1 MRSSVQ
7 VRAAEPDDLTSLVR
21 LCLEARAESTVGAQL
36 CTSDSDSLRHQIGA
50 LLAAAGGRVL
60 VASVDG
66 VPAGLLLARL
76 VGPSVFS
83 DVVSLAVEAVYVAP
97 HARRRGVGHALLA
110 GAVDVADEGG
120 ATDVYASPLPGAR
133 GMLRFF
139 ARMGFAPAATHRVV
153 STASL
158 QRRLAGEAASGLGA
172 RRGGRAI
179 EDLIARRRQVRAASQ
194 LDPADARTVR
204 GSGVDQERVSAI
216 SMQVRRAVARRRA
229 SASST
234 TIS

>member
-1 MRSSVQ
+1 
-7 VRAAEPDDLTSLVR
+7 VRAAEPDDIASLVG

-36 CTSDSDSLRHQIGA
+36 CTSDADSLRHQIGA
-50 LLAAAGGRVL
+50 LLATPGGLVL
-60 VASVDG
+60 VGVVDG
-66 VPAGLLLARL
+66 SPAGLLLARL

-97 HARRRGVGHALLA
+97 DVRRRGVGHALLA

-133 GMLRFF
+133 GMHRFF

-158 QRRLAGEAASGLGA
+158 QRRLAGEAASGAGA

-194 LDPADARTVR
+194 SDHADARTVR
-204 GSGVDQERVSAI
+204 GAGTDQVRVSAM
-216 SMQVRRAVARRRA
+216 SMQVKRAVASRRA
-229 SASST
+229 SESST

>member
-1 MRSSVQ
+1 MRSSAQ

-36 CTSDSDSLRHQIGA
+36 CTSDSESLRHQIGA
-50 LLAAAGGRVL
+50 LLAAPGGVVL
-60 VASVDG
+60 VATVDG
-66 VPAGLLLARL
+66 SPAGLLLARL
-76 VGPSVFS
+76 VGPTVFS
-83 DVVSLAVEAVYVAP
+83 DLVSLAVEAVYVARDD
-97 HARRRGVGHALLA
+97 RRRGVGHALMA
-110 GAVDVADEGG
+110 GAAEVADEGG

-158 QRRLAGEAASGLGA
+158 QRRLAGEAAPGLGA

-194 LDPADARTVR
+194 RDPADARMVR
-204 GSGVDQERVSAI
+204 GSGADQVRAAAI
-216 SMQVRRAVARRRA
+216 SMQVSRAVASRRA
-229 SASST
+229 SESST

>member
-1 MRSSVQ
+1 MRSNVQ

-36 CTSDSDSLRHQIGA
+36 CTSDSESLRHQIGA
-50 LLAAAGGRVL
+50 LLATPGGVVL
-60 VASVDG
+60 VATVDG
-66 VPAGLLLARL
+66 APAGLLLARL

-83 DVVSLAVEAVYVAP
+83 DVVSLAVEAVYVARD
-97 HARRRGVGHALLA
+97 ARRRGVGHALLA
-110 GAVDVADEGG
+110 GAVEVADEGA

-158 QRRLAGEAASGLGA
+158 QRRLAGEAASGLGS

-194 LDPADARTVR
+194 RDPADARMVR
-204 GSGVDQERVSAI
+204 GSSAGQARGEAI
-216 SMQVRRAVARRRA
+216 SMQVSRAVATRRA
-229 SASST
+229 SESST

>member
-36 CTSDSDSLRHQIGA
+36 CTSDSESLRHQIGT
-50 LLAAAGGRVL
+50 LLATPGGVVL
-60 VASVDG
+60 LATVDG
-66 VPAGLLLARL
+66 EPAGLLLARL

-83 DVVSLAVEAVYVAP
+83 DLVSLAVEAVYVARDD
-97 HARRRGVGHALLA
+97 RRRGVGHALLA
-110 GAVDVADEGG
+110 GAVDVADAGG
-120 ATDVYASPLPGAR
+120 ATDVHASPLPGAR

-153 STASL
+153 STSSL

-179 EDLIARRRQVRAASQ
+179 EDLIARRRQVRAASL
-194 LDPADARTVR
+194 LDPLDARMVR
-204 GSGVDQERVSAI
+204 GSSADQVRASAI
-216 SMQVRRAVARRRA
+216 SMQVNRAVASRR
-229 SASST
+229 SSESST

>member
-36 CTSDSDSLRHQIGA
+36 CTSDGDGLRHQLGA
-50 LLAAAGGRVL
+50 LLGARGGVVL
-60 VASVDG
+60 VATVDG
-66 VPAGLLLARL
+66 TPAGLLLARL

-83 DVVSLAVEAVYVAP
+83 DVVSLAVEAVYVARDD
-97 HARRRGVGHALLA
+97 RRRGVGHALLA
-110 GAVDVADEGG
+110 GAADIAEDGG

-153 STASL
+153 RTASL
-158 QRRLAGEAASGLGA
+158 QRRLAGEATSGLGA

-194 LDPADARTVR
+194 LDPADARMGR
-204 GSGVDQERVSAI
+204 GSSADQGRVAAI
-216 SMQVRRAVARRRA
+216 SMQVSRAVASRRA
-229 SASST
+229 SESST

>member
-36 CTSDSDSLRHQIGA
+36 CTSDGDSLRHQIGA
-50 LLAAAGGRVL
+50 LLGAPGGVVL
-60 VASVDG
+60 VATVDSA
-66 VPAGLLLARL
+66 PAGLLLARL
-76 VGPSVFS
+76 VGPSIFS
-83 DVVSLAVEAVYVAP
+83 DVVSLAVDAVYVARDD
-97 HARRRGVGHALLA
+97 RRRGVGHALLA
-110 GAVDVADEGG
+110 GAVDIAEGGG

-158 QRRLAGEAASGLGA
+158 QRRLAGEATSGLGA

-179 EDLIARRRQVRAASQ
+179 EDLIARRRQVRAASH
-194 LDPADARTVR
+194 LDPADARMVR
-204 GSGVDQERVSAI
+204 GSSADQGRVAAI
-216 SMQVRRAVARRRA
+216 SMQVSRAVASRRA
-229 SASST
+229 SESST